1 MRVAPTLHPRLPEP
15 SFAHMAQEVPA
26 PRRSGRNALSHP
38 GLSLL
43 SEVTAAL
50 SAGVFSESAME
61 EVTRL
66 LRQGLGASMCRL
78 WVRQEDTRTYKS
90 YCEPQDAPAADV
102 AARMSEAIRLGA
114 AEQAAETWDRVDLLV
129 PINHEGER
137 LGLLEVSVPRDGR
150 ETMAG
155 DVLAVI
161 ANVLSPLLASKE
173 LSKDLAFEVARR
185 AREIEEQRRFTTKV
199 IDSLPVGLYVIDRH
213 YRVQAWNRKR
223 ETGTQGVPREQALG
237 RQIFDVLHRQPK
249 DLLRREFDEVFA
261 SGRIQVYES
270 VGEDQRQ
277 YRITKIPMRQDD
289 QEISHLI
296 TIGEDI
302 TEWKDVQGQIAQSEK
317 LAAIGQLAAGIMH
330 EINNPL
336 ATIGA
341 CVDAVSGRA
350 EDLGPQVRAAVDEY
364 LQIMDSEVERCKR
377 IVNNLLD
384 LSRPRGSARKSAD
397 VNEIVEE
404 TLLLLK
410 HHDRFKS
417 LVLDRQ
423 LSDNLPMV
431 FAAKDQIIQVFMAL
445 MLNAADAMDARGTLR
460 VVTRRN
466 PSRDDEVC
474 IAFSDSGSGI
484 PKADLQKIFE
494 PFYTTKPQGR
504 GTGLG
509 LSICYTI
516 VGEHHGRIEVDST
529 MGAGSTFTVFL
540 PTVRP

>member
-1 MRVAPTLHPRLPEP
+1 LRTYRAFAEPDDAPTPE
-15 SFAHMAQEVPA
+15 VI
-26 PRRSGRNALSHP
+26 
-38 GLSLL
+38 
-43 SEVTAAL
+43 
-50 SAGVFSESAME
+50 
-61 EVTRL
+61 
-66 LRQGLGASMCRL
+66 AS
-78 WVRQEDTRTYKS
+78 
-90 YCEPQDAPAADV
+90 
-102 AARMSEAIRLGA
+102 MSEAIRTGT
-114 AEQAAETWDRVDLLV
+114 AEAGGDAWDQLDLRVPL
-129 PINHEGER
+129 NHEGER
-137 LGLLEVSVPRDGR
+137 LGLVEIRVPRDGR
-150 ETMAG
+150 EAMAR

-185 AREIEEQRRFTTKV
+185 SRDLEEQRRFTTKV

-223 ETGTQGVPREQALG
+223 ETGTQGIPRDQALG
-237 RQIFDVLHRQPK
+237 RPIFDVLHRQPRE
-249 DLLRREFDEVFA
+249 LLRREFDEVFA
-261 SGRIQVYES
+261 SGRLQVYES
-270 VGEDQRQ
+270 VGEDKRQ

-289 QEISHLI
+289 SEISHLI

-341 CVDAVSGRA
+341 CVDAVSGYADQVPAEARA
-350 EDLGPQVRAAVDEY
+350 KVDEY
-364 LQIMDSEVERCKR
+364 LKIMDSEVERCKR

-384 LSRPRGSARKSAD
+384 LSRPRGSPKRTVS

-410 HHDRFKS
+410 HHDRFKA
-417 LVLDRQ
+417 LTLARK
-423 LSDNLPMV
+423 LSDGLPSV
-431 FAAKDQIIQVFMAL
+431 LAAKDQLIQLFMAL
-445 MLNAADAMDARGTLR
+445 MLNAADAMDARGTLT
-460 VVTRRN
+460 VTTSMN
-466 PSRDDEVC
+466 PDRHDEILV
-474 IAFSDSGSGI
+474 AFSDTGTGI
-484 PKADLQKIFE
+484 AQADLQKIFE

-516 VGEHHGRIEVDST
+516 VADHRGRIEVASA
-529 MGAGSTFTVFL
+529 MGRGSTFTVYL
-540 PTVRP
+540 PTPPQP

>member
-1 MRVAPTLHPRLPEP
+1 MAP
-15 SFAHMAQEVPA
+15 ANVPT
-26 PRRSGRNALSHP
+26 HP
-38 GLSLL
+38 GLHLL
-43 SEVTAAL
+43 SEVTTAL

-61 EVTRL
+61 RVIDL
-66 LRQGLGASMCRL
+66 LRRGLSATRCRL
-78 WVRQEDTRTYKS
+78 WVRGEDGRTFKGYS
-90 YCEPQDAPAADV
+90 DQADTPSADETAHMGEFIRGGATDASVDAWD
-102 AARMSEAIRLGA
+102 AIEL
-114 AEQAAETWDRVDLLV
+114 RVPL
-129 PINHEGER
+129 NYEGER
-137 LGLLEVSVPRDGR
+137 LGLIEIRVPRDGR
-150 ETMAG
+150 EAMAR
-155 DVLAVI
+155 DVLHVI

-185 AREIEEQRRFTTKV
+185 SRDLEEQRRFTTKV

-223 ETGTQGVPREQALG
+223 ETGTQGVPRDQALG
-237 RQIFDVLHRQPK
+237 RPIFDVLHRQPR

-270 VGEDQRQ
+270 VGEDKRQ

-289 QEISHLI
+289 NEISHLI

-341 CVDAVSGRA
+341 CVDAVAGYA
-350 EDLGPQVRAAVDEY
+350 DQVPIEARTKVDEY
-364 LQIMDSEVERCKR
+364 LKIMDSEVERCKR

-384 LSRPRGSARKSAD
+384 LSRPRGSPKRTQS
-397 VNEIVEE
+397 VNEIVDE
-404 TLLLLK
+404 TMLLLK
-410 HHDRFKS
+410 HHDRFKA
-417 LVLDRQ
+417 LTLTRKLADG
-423 LSDNLPMV
+423 LPPV
-431 FAAKDQIIQVFMAL
+431 FAAKDQLIQLFMAL
-445 MLNAADAMDARGTLR
+445 MLNAADAMDARGTLT
-460 VVTRRN
+460 VTTGMN
-466 PSRDDEVC
+466 PERHDEVLV
-474 IAFSDSGSGI
+474 AFSDTGTGI
-484 PKADLQKIFE
+484 AQADLQKIFE

-516 VGEHHGRIEVDST
+516 VADHRGRIEVDSA
-529 MGAGSTFTVFL
+529 MGRGSTFTVFL
-540 PTVRP
+540 PIPQP

>member
-1 MRVAPTLHPRLPEP
+1 
-15 SFAHMAQEVPA
+15 
-26 PRRSGRNALSHP
+26 
-38 GLSLL
+38 
-43 SEVTAAL
+43 
-50 SAGVFSESAME
+50 ME
-61 EVTRL
+61 EVARL
-66 LRQGLGASMCRL
+66 LKRGLAASLCRL
-78 WVRQEDTRTYKS
+78 WVRLEDGKTYETFS
-90 YCEPQDAPAADV
+90 EHDEAPTPAEAAK
-102 AARMSEAIRLGA
+102 MSEAIRAGTADQVPENWAQL
-114 AEQAAETWDRVDLLV
+114 DLRV
-129 PINHEGER
+129 PIIHEGDR
-137 LGLLEVSVPRDGR
+137 LGLIELCVARDGR
-150 ETMAG
+150 EAMAR
-155 DVLAVI
+155 DVLSVI
-161 ANVLSPLLASKE
+161 ANILSPLIASKE

-199 IDSLPVGLYVIDRH
+199 IDSLPVGLYVIDRQ

-237 RQIFDVLHRQPK
+237 RQIFEVLHRQPRE
-249 DLLRREFDEVFA
+249 LLRREFDEVFA

-270 VGEDQRQ
+270 LGEDGRQ

-289 QEISHLI
+289 REISHLI

-350 EDLGPQVRAAVDEY
+350 EDLGPEVRAAVDEY
-364 LQIMDSEVERCKR
+364 LTIMDSEVERCKR

-384 LSRPRGSARKSAD
+384 LSRPRGSAKIRQD
-397 VNEIVEE
+397 VNGVVEE

-410 HHDRFKS
+410 HHDRFKA
-417 LVLDRQ
+417 LHLERE
-423 LSDNLPMV
+423 LAPGLPSV
-431 FAAKDQIIQVFMAL
+431 EASKDQLIQVFMAL
-445 MLNAADAMDARGTLR
+445 MLNAADAMEARGTLR
-460 VVTRRN
+460 VSTGLN
-466 PSRDDEVC
+466 PARSDEVF

-484 PKADLQKIFE
+484 AKADLQKIFE

-516 VGEHHGRIEVDST
+516 VAEHRGRIEVDST
-529 MGAGSTFTVFL
+529 LGRGSTFTVYL
-540 PTVRP
+540 PTRAA